1 MLSFRIPLWTT
12 ELSIA
17 KMNIDSS
24 LLQGKYV
31 SLELLLPEHI
41 EELRILAKDDRIWE
55 FTKTLLID
63 EKYDQRFDEYISLA
77 LDNKALEGQVAFVIR
92 KLNDRSIIGM
102 TRYYGIDEK
111 NKRLNIGY
119 TWYIPSVWGKLY
131 NKECKLLLLS
141 YAFEILNLNRVGFE
155 VAHQN
160 IRSQKAV
167 EKIGGIKEGV
177 LRKYAIRPDGISRD
191 TFVFSI
197 INDEWQETKKRLQQ
211 LIATSEK

>member
-1 MLSFRIPLWTT
+1 
-12 ELSIA
+12 
-17 KMNIDSS
+17 MNIDSS
-24 LLQGKYV
+24 SLLGKHV
-31 SLELLLPEHI
+31 SLEFLLPEHI

-55 FTKTLLID
+55 YTKTLLID
-63 EKYDQRFDEYISLA
+63 ENYDQRFDEYISLA
-77 LDNKALEGQVAFVIR
+77 LDKKALEGQVAFVIPS
-92 KLNDRSIIGM
+92 LNDRSIIGM

-119 TWYIPSVWGKLY
+119 TWYIPTVWGKVY

-141 YAFEILNLNRVGFE
+141 YAFEKMNFNRVGFE

-177 LRKYAIRPDGISRD
+177 LRKYALRPDGVSRD
-191 TFVFSI
+191 TFVFSVV
-197 INDEWQETKKRLQQ
+197 NDEWEQTKKHLQQ
-211 LIATSEK
+211 LITSSEK

>member
-1 MLSFRIPLWTT
+1 MAF
-12 ELSIA
+12 
-17 KMNIDSS
+17 
-24 LLQGKYV
+24 
-31 SLELLLPEHI
+31 
-41 EELRILAKDDRIWE
+41 
-55 FTKTLLID
+55 
-63 EKYDQRFDEYISLA
+63 
-77 LDNKALEGQVAFVIR
+77 DNKALEGQVAFVIR

-102 TRYYGIDEK
+102 TRFYGIDEK

-119 TWYIPSVWGKLY
+119 TWYTPSVWGQLY
-131 NKECKLLLLS
+131 NKECKLLLLN
-141 YAFEILNLNRVGFE
+141 YAFEKLSMNRVGFE

-177 LRKYAIRPDGISRD
+177 LRKYALRPDGISRD

-211 LIATSEK
+211 LITYSEK

>member
-1 MLSFRIPLWTT
+1 
-12 ELSIA
+12 
-17 KMNIDSS
+17 MNIDNS
-24 LLQGKYV
+24 LLQGKHV
-31 SLELLLPEHI
+31 SLEFLLPEHI

-92 KLNDRSIIGM
+92 KLNDRSVIGM

-131 NKECKLLLLS
+131 NKECKLLLLG
-141 YAFEILNLNRVGFE
+141 YAFEKLNFNRVGFE

-167 EKIGGIKEGV
+167 EKIGAVKEGV
-177 LRKYAIRPDGISRD
+177 LRKYALRPDGISRD

-197 INDEWQETKKRLQQ
+197 INDEWLETKEQLQQ

>member
-1 MLSFRIPLWTT
+1 
-12 ELSIA
+12 
-17 KMNIDSS
+17 MNIDSS
-24 LLQGKYV
+24 LLQGKHV
-31 SLELLLPEHI
+31 SLEFLLPGHI

-77 LDNKALEGQVAFVIR
+77 FDNKALEGQVAFVIR

-102 TRYYGIDEK
+102 TRFYGIDEK

-119 TWYIPSVWGKLY
+119 TWYTPSVWGQLY
-131 NKECKLLLLS
+131 NKECKLLLLN
-141 YAFEILNLNRVGFE
+141 YAFEKLSMNRVGFE

-177 LRKYAIRPDGISRD
+177 LRKYALRPDGISRD

-211 LIATSEK
+211 LITYSEK